1 MDNYLEMVRK
11 AKHGSADAFAC
22 LYQEIY
28 EDLYRFAVY
37 ILKNP
42 ADAQDI
48 VSDTVMDA
56 YEAIHKLRAE
66 EAFKGWIFRILSN
79 KCRAKLKEYANKK
92 KIEII

>member
-1 MDNYLEMVRK
+1 MQFVFIVRRRQAMDNYLEMVRK

-48 VSDTVMDA
+48 V
-56 YEAIHKLRAE
+56 AIQ
-66 EAFKGWIFRILSN
+66 
-79 KCRAKLKEYANKK
+79 
-92 KIEII
+92 